1 QAPAD
6 QPPKRLPCV
15 ALQRIEAEK
24 KRHDDRRGY
33 SRSDVPRTTFKPSSD
48 SRSYSRREVSR
59 VDSGRYYV
67 RKENQT
73 REHSILSRTAKSNS
87 AYYRNNAPSFQYQA
101 VERNRTSS
109 DSSASRQI
117 PMPQPVAPETRGD
130 TPNNPGTYPQNVQ
143 SGEITPT
150 RTLRERLGPTSA
162 GTTSGSKE
170 RRSALARISEP
181 PATTEQPARR
191 TPSFESG
198 RLQLNDNRATEAATD
213 QGNMEPLSEERLPAT
228 LRLGSS
234 ITAPPTRRGII
245 PISPQNKEA
254 GKRRVSKTPRRVVR
268 RPRLIQSIRKPTE
281 ARSTTVTKRRLVVD
295 KDPTLPCNK
304 AGTSNAVSSRLRK
317 KNGQPT
323 TVFIPGITRGGVLLR
338 LEDPSQHRLPSFR
351 KHINRLK
358 TLTFNHRNQTSSQQ
372 LMLIRRPISVNLCM
386 KRPPEDPYRQPPQTY
401 LLSQRFANLASNVGG
416 NPLRRPD
423 FSHQKLSSKRMCDRK
438 NGKGVSTGTIVAIV
452 IVPILLLSLGFGIWR
467 RRKSYKAFTTENGYF
482 STAKRLNKTYNTA
495 PPDNAGDDITT
506 SGSLQFDY
514 EAIEAATSN
523 FHNTNKLGHGGFG
536 EVYKGTFPNGTEI
549 AVKRLSK
556 TSGQGEREFKN
567 EVLLVAKLQHRNLV
581 RLLGFCVQGD
591 EKILVYEFL
600 PNKSLNYFLFG
611 ASTKRSQL
619 DWTRRYKIIGGITR
633 GILYLHQDSRLTI
646 IHRDLKASNILL
658 DADMN
663 PKIADFGMARNFKMD
678 QTEDNT
684 RRVVGTFGYMPPE
697 YVANGQFSTKSDV
710 YSFGVLILEII
721 GGKKNSSFHEIDGST
736 GNLVTY
742 VWRLW
747 NNDSLMELVDPVIG
761 VNYDKYEVIRC
772 VHIGVRSENIP
783 LAESFQPGPSTCM
796 SIACSVNDVSITSIL
811 VIPESATFR
820 FISASGKML
829 PALKSWMIV
838 LNSTNQKGSNQGFC
852 WTPTHRQGSSLLLPN
867 KIQASL
873 PNFYADQALPQQ
885 QLHSLTLFHLF
896 RTLQELNSCNV
907 MSSIA
912 TSPQLVFHYEM
923 YSTRVSCF
931 IKNQSVWELSVRLIK
946 KFINVAP

>member
-1 QAPAD
+1 TIEDVLRRQWNHGSPASPLPTFSLDVPLFKSKVSVHWSSGDSDTSCFRCLLYYLCHPVSTMFQICLSNPWICVSQLPHLGASPARRSFPTSLSIFSWESTRPNMFLQSLRGQASTGDASLSCSILSILHVWPPPLFRSVNLCMKRPPED
-6 QPPKRLPCV
+6 PYRQPPQTYLLSQRFANLASNVGGNPLRRPDLSHQKLVRPCCRRTTLTSSYCV

-304 AGTSNAVSSRLRK
+304 AGTSNAVSNASGTMARRRRLYQPFRSMFLCSSPKFLSIGALVVLSRLK
-317 KNGQPT
+317 DSSTMLFSGESQIVTLVAFGQASTGDASLSCSILSILHVWP
-323 TVFIPGITRGGVLLR
+323 PPL
-338 LEDPSQHRLPSFR
+338 FR
-351 KHINRLK
+351 
-358 TLTFNHRNQTSSQQ
+358 
-372 LMLIRRPISVNLCM
+372 SVNLGM

-423 FSHQKLSSKRMCDRK
+423 FSHQKLVRPCCRRTTLTSSY
-438 NGKGVSTGTIVAIV
+438 VVEST
-452 IVPILLLSLGFGIWR
+452 SLPCF
-467 RRKSYKAFTTENGYF
+467 
-482 STAKRLNKTYNTA
+482 L
-495 PPDNAGDDITT
+495 
-506 SGSLQFDY
+506 
-514 EAIEAATSN
+514 
-523 FHNTNKLGHGGFG
+523 
-536 EVYKGTFPNGTEI
+536 
-549 AVKRLSK
+549 
-556 TSGQGEREFKN
+556 FKN
-567 EVLLVAKLQHRNLV
+567 
-581 RLLGFCVQGD
+581 
-591 EKILVYEFL
+591 
-600 PNKSLNYFLFG
+600 
-611 ASTKRSQL
+611 
-619 DWTRRYKIIGGITR
+619 
-633 GILYLHQDSRLTI
+633 
-646 IHRDLKASNILL
+646 
-658 DADMN
+658 
-663 PKIADFGMARNFKMD
+663 
-678 QTEDNT
+678 
-684 RRVVGTFGYMPPE
+684 
-697 YVANGQFSTKSDV
+697 
-710 YSFGVLILEII
+710 
-721 GGKKNSSFHEIDGST
+721 
-736 GNLVTY
+736 
-742 VWRLW
+742 
-747 NNDSLMELVDPVIG
+747 
-761 VNYDKYEVIRC
+761 
-772 VHIGVRSENIP
+772 
-783 LAESFQPGPSTCM
+783 
-796 SIACSVNDVSITSIL
+796 
-811 VIPESATFR
+811 
-820 FISASGKML
+820 
-829 PALKSWMIV
+829 
-838 LNSTNQKGSNQGFC
+838 
-852 WTPTHRQGSSLLLPN
+852 
-867 KIQASL
+867 
-873 PNFYADQALPQQ
+873 
-885 QLHSLTLFHLF
+885 
-896 RTLQELNSCNV
+896 
-907 MSSIA
+907 
-912 TSPQLVFHYEM
+912 
-923 YSTRVSCF
+923 
-931 IKNQSVWELSVRLIK
+931 
-946 KFINVAP
+946 

>member
-1 QAPAD
+1 MVNLLISFWFVLINSVYANTCFNRSGFFAPNGTYD
-6 QPPKRLPCV
+6 VNRRVMLSSLPSNVTANDGFYTTSATGQDPNRVYGLGMCV
-15 ALQRIEAEK
+15 PGTEERSCFDCIMAASNGLVQNCTTQIEAIDWRIYRTALCLVRYSNRSFYGSLDLEII
-24 KRHDDRRGY
+24 RDGYNTRDFQPNATDFDRTLEALMIGLID
-33 SRSDVPRTTFKPSSD
+33 DVPSLYYAAGTQTLESSNTNIYGFVQC
-48 SRSYSRREVSR
+48 SRDLSIENCTKCLEENVIEYRSCC
-59 VDSGRYYV
+59 SGR
-67 RKENQT
+67 
-73 REHSILSRTAKSNS
+73 
-87 AYYRNNAPSFQYQA
+87 
-101 VERNRTSS
+101 
-109 DSSASRQI
+109 
-117 PMPQPVAPETRGD
+117 
-130 TPNNPGTYPQNVQ
+130 
-143 SGEITPT
+143 
-150 RTLRERLGPTSA
+150 
-162 GTTSGSKE
+162 
-170 RRSALARISEP
+170 
-181 PATTEQPARR
+181 
-191 TPSFESG
+191 
-198 RLQLNDNRATEAATD
+198 
-213 QGNMEPLSEERLPAT
+213 QG
-228 LRLGSS
+228 
-234 ITAPPTRRGII
+234 GII
-245 PISPQNKEA
+245 SRPSCFVRWEIFPFLELFDNSP
-254 GKRRVSKTPRRVVR
+254 PR
-268 RPRLIQSIRKPTE
+268 E
-281 ARSTTVTKRRLVVD
+281 
-295 KDPTLPCNK
+295 KD
-304 AGTSNAVSSRLRK
+304 
-317 KNGQPT
+317 
-323 TVFIPGITRGGVLLR
+323 
-338 LEDPSQHRLPSFR
+338 
-351 KHINRLK
+351 
-358 TLTFNHRNQTSSQQ
+358 
-372 LMLIRRPISVNLCM
+372 
-386 KRPPEDPYRQPPQTY
+386 
-401 LLSQRFANLASNVGG
+401 
-416 NPLRRPD
+416 
-423 FSHQKLSSKRMCDRK
+423 
-438 NGKGVSTGTIVAIV
+438 GKGVSTGTIVAIV

-467 RRKSYKAFTTENGYF
+467 RRKSYKAFTTESEFTLLINLYMFFSDGYF

-611 ASTKRSQL
+611 DSAKRSQL

-772 VHIGVRSENIP
+772 VHIGLLCVQEKPTDLRSENIP

-829 PALKSWMIV
+829 PALKLWMIV
-838 LNSTNQKGSNQGFC
+838 S
-852 WTPTHRQGSSLLLPN
+852 RSSLLLPN
-867 KIQASL
+867 KNQASL

-896 RTLQELNSCNV
+896 L

-912 TSPQLVFHYEM
+912 TSPHLVFRYEM